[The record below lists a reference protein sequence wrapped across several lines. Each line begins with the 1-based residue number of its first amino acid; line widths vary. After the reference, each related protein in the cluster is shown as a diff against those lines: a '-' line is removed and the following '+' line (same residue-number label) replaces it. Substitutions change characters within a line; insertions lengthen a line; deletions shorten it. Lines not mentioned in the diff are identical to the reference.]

1 MDATPDTVARLA
13 QPHRK
18 AVLVALLWITIS
30 AGLMFAVLN
39 LLYGSTALAVVELV
53 MVVYSILILVAIRKT
68 PHVERWIIAYL
79 VPFFAAMMFAMTTP
93 RSTPSVFAWIL
104 LVPILSHLLLG
115 RRLGF
120 AMALFF
126 IAVAGV
132 IFFLKHGDDAQLMQV
147 LPIANLTI
155 VSLSILAFS
164 HVYEVSR
171 ERSELRLLRLA
182 QTDFLTGL
190 ANRSRFKDIFDREK
204 QRSLRERR
212 PLSLLVI
219 DLDYFKE
226 VNDQYG
232 HEAGDAALIYVAQLL
247 TRRLRATDL
256 ACRLGGE
263 EFGVILVDTSGD
275 VAVDVAE
282 DLRRTLEQS
291 PFPNAGQPIKLTM
304 SVGVAQFG
312 IDGNSLRSLLSAA
325 DARLYRGKSDGR
337 NRVIGSLALP
347 VNGRRRTAV
356 LEEVTGL

>member
-1 MDATPDTVARLA
+1 MDATPDTVSRLA

-18 AVLVALLWITIS
+18 AVLAALLWITIS
-30 AGLMFAVLN
+30 AGLMFAMLN
-39 LLYGSTALAVVELV
+39 VLYGSLTLAVVEIA
-53 MVVYSILILVAIRKT
+53 MVVYSGFLLAAIRRT
-68 PHVERWIIAYL
+68 AHLERWILAYL
-79 VPFFAAMMFAMTTP
+79 IPFFAAMMFAMTTP
-93 RSTPSVFAWIL
+93 RSTPSVFAWVL

-120 AMALFF
+120 AVALFF

-132 IFFLKHGDDAQLMQV
+132 IFFIKHGHEPELMQP
-147 LPIANLTI
+147 LPIANLAI
-155 VSLSILAFS
+155 ISLSILAFS

-182 QTDFLTGL
+182 QTDVLTGL
-190 ANRSRFKDIFDREK
+190 ANRARFKDFFDREK
-204 QRSLRERR
+204 QRSQREQQ

-226 VNDQYG
+226 VNDRFG
-232 HEAGDAALIYVAQLL
+232 HEAGDAALIYVANLL
-247 TRRLRATDL
+247 SRRLRATDL

-263 EFGVILVDTSGD
+263 EFGVILVDTPSD
-275 VAVDVAE
+275 RAMQIAE
-282 DLRRTLEQS
+282 DLRHTLEHAA
-291 PFPNAGQPIKLTM
+291 FPNDGHPISLTM

-312 IDGNSLRSLLSAA
+312 IDGSSLRSLLAAA

-337 NRVIGSLALP
+337 NRVVGSLAVP
-347 VNGRRRTAV
+347 ATGRRRTAV

>member
-1 MDATPDTVARLA
+1 M
-13 QPHRK
+13 
-18 AVLVALLWITIS
+18 ALLWITIC
-30 AGLMFAVLN
+30 AGLLFAVLN
-39 LLYGSTALAVVELV
+39 LLYASVALAVVELV
-53 MVVYSILILVAIRKT
+53 MVVYSGLILIAIRKT
-68 PHVERWIIAYL
+68 AHVERWIMAYL

-132 IFFLKHGDDAQLMQV
+132 IFFLKHGDDPELMQV

-204 QRSLRERR
+204 QRSLREQT

-226 VNDQYG
+226 VNDRFG
-232 HEAGDAALIYVAQLL
+232 HEAGDAALVYVAHLL
-247 TRRLRATDL
+247 NRRLRATDL

-263 EFGVILVDTSGD
+263 EFGVILVDTPGEL
-275 VAVDVAE
+275 AVDVAE
-282 DLRRTLEQS
+282 DLRHTLEHS
-291 PFPNAGQPIKLTM
+291 PFPNDGQPINLTM

-312 IDGNSLRSLLSAA
+312 IDGSSLRSLLAAA

-337 NRVIGSLALP
+337 NRVVGSLATP
-347 VNGRRRTAV
+347 TRGRRRTAV

>member
-1 MDATPDTVARLA
+1 M
-13 QPHRK
+13 
-18 AVLVALLWITIS
+18 ALLWITIS
-30 AGLMFAVLN
+30 AGLLFAVLN
-39 LLYGSTALAVVELV
+39 VLYGSLLLALLELA
-53 MVVYSILILVAIRKT
+53 MVAYSSFILVAIRK
-68 PHVERWIIAYL
+68 PIHIERWILAYL
-79 VPFFAAMMFAMTTP
+79 VPFFAVMMFAMTTP
-93 RSTPSVFAWIL
+93 RSTPSVFAWVL

-132 IFFLKHGDDAQLMQV
+132 IFFLKHGGDPELMQV

-155 VSLSILAFS
+155 ISLSILAFS

-171 ERSELRLLRLA
+171 ERSELSLLRLA

-190 ANRSRFKDIFDREK
+190 ANRARFKDIFDREK
-204 QRSLRERR
+204 QRSLREKS

-226 VNDQYG
+226 VNDRFG
-232 HEAGDAALIYVAQLL
+232 HEAGDAALVYVAQLL
-247 TRRLRATDL
+247 NRSLRATDL

-263 EFGVILVDTSGD
+263 EFGVILVDTPGEL
-275 VAVDVAE
+275 AIEVAE
-282 DLRRTLEQS
+282 DLRHTLEHS
-291 PFPNAGQPIKLTM
+291 PFPNDGQPINLTM

-312 IDGNSLRSLLSAA
+312 IDGSSLRSLLAAA

-337 NRVIGSLALP
+337 NRVVGSLASP
-347 VNGRRRTAV
+347 TNGRRRTAV